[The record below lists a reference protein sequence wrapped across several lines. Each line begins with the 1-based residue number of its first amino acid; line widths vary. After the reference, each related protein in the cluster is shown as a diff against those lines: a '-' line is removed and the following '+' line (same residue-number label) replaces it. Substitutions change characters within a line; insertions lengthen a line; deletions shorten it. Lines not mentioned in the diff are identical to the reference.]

1 MITLQLR
8 QIDVPEGQRLLLHN
22 ISWHEFEQILEE
34 LGEKRASRIA
44 YSNGTLEIRMPLPE
58 HEVNKELI
66 GDMVKILLDELGKD
80 RECFGSTT
88 FKHQDMVHGIEP
100 DNCFYIQNHALMI
113 GKSRIDLSVDPPP
126 DLAIEIDLTS
136 KTQLSAYEALKVP
149 EVWCYAERNLKINI
163 LRDGRYISVE
173 TSPTFPGLPVIEAIA
188 KNIELSRTM
197 GTNAA
202 LRAFRQWVREQKS

>member
-22 ISWHEFEQILEE
+22 ISWPEFEQILEE

-58 HEVNKELI
+58 HEVNKEII
-66 GDMVKILLDELGKD
+66 GDMVKILLDELDMD

-88 FKHQDMVHGIEP
+88 FKRQDMAHGIEP
-100 DNCFYIQNHALMI
+100 DNCFYIQNHALMV
-113 GKSRIDLSVDPPP
+113 GKSRLDLTVDPPP

-149 EVWCYAERNLKINI
+149 ELWCYAERNLQINV
-163 LRDGRYISVE
+163 LRDGRYTRVE
-173 TSPTFPGLPVIEAIA
+173 TSPTFPNLPVIAEIT
-188 KNIELSRTM
+188 KIVDLSRSM
-197 GTNAA
+197 GASAA
-202 LRAFRQWVREQKS
+202 LRAFRQWIREQKA